1 MGSGW
6 WLRALLVPVGDG
18 GVRYGKEMVLN
29 RFGFRWVVGVV
40 VGALLVVGCASTD
53 GEQGPAGAAGEQGPA
68 GAAGPAGPK
77 GDTGDSGP
85 AGSAGDQG
93 PAGAGGPAGPK
104 GDTGDTGPAG
114 PKGDTGDTG
123 PAGASGPT
131 DGSACTNAAGVAGTV
146 VSGAD
151 STGLLLA
158 YCVTSPVGT
167 VTTFAGGAKGSADG
181 TGADARFYR
190 PRGVAVDGDGNVYVA
205 DNENHTIRK
214 ITPAGVVT
222 TLAGTA
228 GSSGSADG
236 TGAAARL
243 TSPFGVAVDGDGNV
257 YVADSSNHTIRKIT
271 PAGVVTTL
279 AGTAG
284 SSGSADGTGA
294 DARLRYPYGVAVDG
308 DGNVYVA
315 DNSNHTIR
323 KITPAGVVTTW
334 AGTYPE
340 RGFSDGRGPF
350 ARFQNPYGVA
360 VDGDGNVYVADSSN
374 HAIRKITPT
383 G

>member
-1 MGSGW
+1 M
-6 WLRALLVPVGDG
+6 
-18 GVRYGKEMVLN
+18 
-29 RFGFRWVVGVV
+29 
-40 VGALLVVGCASTD
+40 
-53 GEQGPAGAAGEQGPA
+53 
-68 GAAGPAGPK
+68 
-77 GDTGDSGP
+77 
-85 AGSAGDQG
+85 
-93 PAGAGGPAGPK
+93 
-104 GDTGDTGPAG
+104 
-114 PKGDTGDTG
+114 
-123 PAGASGPT
+123 
-131 DGSACTNAAGVAGTV
+131 

-167 VTTFAGGAKGSADG
+167 VTTLAGNGSVGSADG
-181 TGADARFYR
+181 TGADARFY
-190 PRGVAVDGDGNVYVA
+190 
-205 DNENHTIRK
+205 
-214 ITPAGVVT
+214 
-222 TLAGTA
+222 
-228 GSSGSADG
+228 
-236 TGAAARL
+236 
-243 TSPFGVAVDGDGNV
+243 SPYGVAVDGDGNV

-350 ARFQNPYGVA
+350 ARFQNPYAVA